1 MKPERWGKL
10 QALFY
15 AASEMEP
22 ARRGDYLKRNAAKIP
37 RSGSRWSR

>member
-22 ARRGDYLKRNAAKIP
+22 ARRGDYLEAECREDP
-37 RSGSRWSR
+37 SLRL